1 MKPIGFF
8 SIPVSPSRYVRA
20 VLPMLLASL
29 LVACGGGGEVVVEPP
44 SSAVSTTSLRA
55 LPAEFLARK
64 AVAYGPYR
72 TATSDADRVNEV
84 ITPAHVKEDLEL
96 LIAGNFKMIRLF
108 DSSDKVA
115 RIVLEVI
122 RDNSL
127 DMKVQLGA
135 YVNGFRFEL
144 RSQVVTDIKNKNFAE
159 LDRAIALATDPVF
172 RNIVLT
178 VSVGNERLVDFTGP
192 AMLPAELAPYIRY
205 VRDRITQP
213 VTTDDNW
220 AVFAN
225 PPKAI
230 TDVIDFASLHTYA
243 ELDTQYPDIAWNF
256 RQLGVAPG
264 IGRAQAMMDA
274 AMVETRR
281 QYQAARDALDRKGLS
296 AMPITIGETGWNAV
310 DLGKLRFR
318 AHPVNQ
324 KMYFLGLEKWAREG
338 RTGPG
343 PANVFYFEAFDEP
356 WKQGDDKWGLFTV
369 GRKARYVIKNLYAPA
384 LWAPASATEPA
395 TASLTDADAVSFVP
409 PVVAPAISANK
420 YTVYAEAGVPVATP
434 GAGCVMDPSLER
446 LDAFDGDTAV
456 RAEIASTSAPGDATH
471 SCRITP
477 SPRDY
482 GWGLLYS
489 SATPNGTV
497 NLSNFAADGTLN
509 VSIQTSY
516 AGKIE
521 IGVSTDTEV
530 DGAQEAYLQIGNG
543 DFGYCNTGA
552 WCQVSVPLSAFKAVN
567 AKLDFRLVLSRFII
581 ADRYSF
587 TGKSLNSAITT
598 PLNYDAVYWS
608 RP

>member
-1 MKPIGFF
+1 MSTSHSK
-8 SIPVSPSRYVRA
+8 SLRA
-20 VLPMLLASL
+20 ALLLLLAGVLS
-29 LVACGGGGEVVVEPP
+29 ACGGGGVVVIDPP
-44 SSAVSTTSLRA
+44 ASAVSTTALRP

-72 TATSDADRVNEV
+72 TAVSDAGRVNEI
-84 ITPAHVKEDLEL
+84 ITPANVKEDMEL
-96 LIAGNFKMIRLF
+96 LLAGNFRLIRLF
-108 DSSDKVA
+108 NSSDTDSK
-115 RIVLEVI
+115 IVLQVI
-122 RDNSL
+122 RDNNL

-135 YVNGFRFEL
+135 YVSGFRFEL
-144 RSQVVTDIKNKNFAE
+144 RSQVVADIKNKNVAE
-159 LDRAIALATDPVF
+159 LDRAVALATDPAF
-172 RNIVLT
+172 KNIVLA
-178 VSVGNERLVDFTGP
+178 VSVGNERLVNFTGP
-192 AMLPAELAPYIRY
+192 AMLPDELAPYIRY

-296 AMPITIGETGWNAV
+296 AIPITIGETGWNAV

-324 KMYFLGLEKWAREG
+324 KMYFVGLEKWAREG

-343 PANVFYFEAFDEP
+343 PANIFYFEAFDEP
-356 WKQGDDKWGLFTV
+356 WKMGDDKWGLFTV

-384 LWAPASATEPA
+384 IWAPASATEPA

-409 PVVAPAISANK
+409 PVVGTAVAGSK
-420 YTVYAEAGVPVATP
+420 HTVYAEAGVPAATP
-434 GAGCVMDPSLER
+434 GASCVMDPATTR

-456 RAEIASTSAPGDATH
+456 RAEVASTSAAGDATH

-477 SPRDY
+477 SPRGY
-482 GWGLLYS
+482 GWGLLYGPLTANS
-489 SATPNGTV
+489 TV
-497 NLSNFAADGTLN
+497 NLSNFAADGSLN

-516 AGKIE
+516 TGKIE
-521 IGVSTDTEV
+521 IGVSTDSEV

-543 DFGYCNTGA
+543 EFGYCNTGA
-552 WCQVSVPLSAFKAVN
+552 WCTVSIPIQKFLEVN
-567 AKLDFRLVLSRFII
+567 PKLDFRLVLSRFII
-581 ADRYSF
+581 ADRYEF
-587 TGKSLNSAITT
+587 TKKALNSGITT
-598 PLNYDAVYWS
+598 PLNYDAVFWS